1 MTTPD
6 TPDTGH
12 GTETDEQTPRAG
24 APTSPGAAH
33 SAPRPAAPLG
43 LGERPVPPAPPSPAP
58 SSYSSPSTT
67 ESPTTG
73 ATGPA
78 TPEAPA
84 ESAEP
89 AGPSRVSAFGS
100 KEPGE
105 GAPTS
110 PMRTVTGESAT
121 VVPAPTTP
129 LPVER
134 GSTTTTRVVPP
145 GATVPLATTDSL
157 AGSTSGSL
165 RSGRTADEHATVVVE
180 REAPQE
186 EGWVPVKTRRTSAHI
201 WGVIITLLVT
211 PVAWFLL
218 TDGALRTWYSLDTA
232 EASANPAGLLSLA
245 GGIVTLLVIALVARA
260 SSLGAWI
267 WGGVVAAA
275 GAAALALPGQVV
287 DLLDQA
293 EPTLTSIH
301 QGFGRNL
308 YEYLLDTSRS
318 GLLLVFGVVV
328 LLLALVS
335 HASRRSGRTEGRI
348 KAERSAAG
356 L

>member
-6 TPDTGH
+6 TPDTGA
-12 GTETDEQTPRAG
+12 GNETDEPTPRAETPSS
-24 APTSPGAAH
+24 AGAAH

-43 LGERPVPPAPPSPAP
+43 MGERPVPPPPPSPAP
-58 SSYSSPSTT
+58 SSSFS
-67 ESPTTG
+67 SPTT
-73 ATGPA
+73 AESGPT

-84 ESAEP
+84 EP
-89 AGPSRVSAFGS
+89 GGPSRVSAFGS

-121 VVPAPTTP
+121 AVPAPTTP

-145 GATVPLATTDSL
+145 GATVPLATSDSL

-165 RSGRTADEHATVVVE
+165 RTSPAPEERITVIE

-218 TDGALRTWYSLDTA
+218 TDGALRTWYSLDTP

-245 GGIVTLLVIALVARA
+245 GGIVTLLIIALVARA

-267 WGGVVAAA
+267 WGGIVAAA
-275 GAAALALPGQVV
+275 GAVALALPGRVV
-287 DLLDQA
+287 DLLAQI

-301 QGFGRNL
+301 DGFGRNL
-308 YEYLLDTSRS
+308 HDYLLDTSRS

-328 LLLALVS
+328 LLFALVS

-348 KAERSAAG
+348 KAERNAAG